1 MYHSSFVDGRMDGE
15 KKGVEEGI
23 KEGRVEM
30 VRIMERAGEPVGK
43 IMQYTQ
49 LIREEVGTLS

>member
-1 MYHSSFVDGRMDGE
+1 MDGE